1 MLTLTRALALC
12 LCMSSPALAECV
24 TPASLTNGVNFTRQ
38 DGRQGLIRTDGKRFA
53 IDYAVNSSTAWQDK
67 RQSWLGIYDAEWT
80 WVPTDTYQTEGGP
93 GGTYSYRFASQP
105 PMPAPGTT
113 WDTTVTERGAQAV
126 RFKLG
131 PVAISQRDRT
141 SYTVNYRFLAET
153 TAKLSDC
160 SYRVQTV
167 EAIFT
172 NKTTDLT
179 RRWVYFPDLGFGLET
194 QVVDRKGDASRDLG
208 LTSLTPKG

>member
-12 LCMSSPALAECV
+12 LCLSSPALAECV
-24 TPASLTNGVNFTRQ
+24 TPASLANGVSFTRQ
-38 DGRQGLIRTDGKRFA
+38 DGRQGLIHTEGKRFA
-53 IDYAVNSSTAWQDK
+53 IDYAVNSNTAWQDK
-67 RQSWLGIYDAEWT
+67 RESWLGIYDAEWT
-80 WVPTDTYQTEGGP
+80 WVPTDTYQAEGGP
-93 GGTYSYRFASQP
+93 GGTFSYRFATQP
-105 PMPAPGTT
+105 PMPQAGTT

-141 SYTVNYRFLAET
+141 SYSVNYRFMAEA
-153 TAKLSDC
+153 TAKLSGC

-167 EAIFT
+167 EAVFR